1 MLFTNITRM
10 EVRARRQANFACET
24 FFLMCGAQEKKRKRR
39 IEGRRET
46 LAVVGLLSIS
56 LTKEEVKVERT
67 RPLLVER
74 AEDSD
79 V

>member
-1 MLFTNITRM
+1 
-10 EVRARRQANFACET
+10 
-24 FFLMCGAQEKKRKRR
+24 MCGAQEKKRKRR